1 MDQAILELFGDY
13 GQLVLA
19 IIGCFAALA
28 ALLPAPAEDGNKIYR
43 AFYKVVNW
51 LAMNVGNAANATD
64 VKTSAN
70 TTEKDQ

>member
-1 MDQAILELFGDY
+1 MEQAILELFGDY

-28 ALLPAPAEDGNKIYR
+28 ALLPAPAEDGSKIYR

-51 LAMNVGNAANATD
+51 LGANFGHAKNADD
-64 VKTSAN
+64 VQKG
-70 TTEKDQ
+70 Q

>member
-28 ALLPAPAEDGNKIYR
+28 ALLPAPAVDGSKIYR

-51 LAMNVGNAANATD
+51 LALNVGRAKNADD
-64 VKTSAN
+64 VQKG
-70 TTEKDQ
+70 Q

>member
-1 MDQAILELFGDY
+1 MEQAILELFGDY

-28 ALLPAPAEDGNKIYR
+28 ALLPAPAEDGTKIYR

-51 LAMNVGNAANATD
+51 LGVNVGHATNASD
-64 VKTSAN
+64 VK
-70 TTEKDQ
+70 KDQ